1 MIATLAKARTWR
13 IIPSR
18 YPIVGIWDR
27 IADPSEIDD
36 FIAIEGLT
44 NERVRG
50 ESGEI
55 SRVRPK
61 DRIAGP
67 GATPIMSAFAHVRAG
82 RFNDSTFAAY
92 YAAFSEP
99 AAIAETRYGRERFL
113 RATNQSKI
121 DVEMRVYRAVV
132 SGKYD
137 DVRSRSKR
145 AAIYDPASYTAS
157 QVYARQL
164 YDEDRL
170 DGIAYRS
177 VRAWDEGECVAA
189 FRPRCISDAR
199 VTRHLSYAWDGS
211 RITHVYEKRLIR
223 SIR

>member
-1 MIATLAKARTWR
+1 VIATLAKARTWR

-99 AAIAETRYGRERFL
+99 AAIAETRYGRDRRRNACVPGRRL
-113 RATNQSKI
+113 GQVRRRPQSLEARR
-121 DVEMRVYRAVV
+121 DL
-132 SGKYD
+132 
-137 DVRSRSKR
+137 RSRILYGVAGLCT
-145 AAIYDPASYTAS
+145 AAL
-157 QVYARQL
+157 R
-164 YDEDRL
+164 
-170 DGIAYRS
+170 
-177 VRAWDEGECVAA
+177 
-189 FRPRCISDAR
+189 
-199 VTRHLSYAWDGS
+199 
-211 RITHVYEKRLIR
+211 
-223 SIR
+223 